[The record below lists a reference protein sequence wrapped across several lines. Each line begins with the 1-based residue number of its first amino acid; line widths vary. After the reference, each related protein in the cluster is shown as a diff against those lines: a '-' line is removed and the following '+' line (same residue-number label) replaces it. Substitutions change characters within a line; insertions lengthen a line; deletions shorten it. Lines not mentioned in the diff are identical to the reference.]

1 MVGEVGVGEGV
12 DGEVVR
18 ACGVEGGEG
27 ALARAIRA
35 RGEGEKR
42 VVEVEWGPGGKR
54 SGKEM
59 GYRSGGHGRPVRLTL
74 CNAGPVCFSPSPSSP
89 GRG

>member
-1 MVGEVGVGEGV
+1 MVGEVGVREGV

-35 RGEGEKR
+35 RGEGKGESWR
-42 VVEVEWGPGGKR
+42 W
-54 SGKEM
+54 
-59 GYRSGGHGRPVRLTL
+59 SGG
-74 CNAGPVCFSPSPSSP
+74 
-89 GRG
+89 RGEKDVG